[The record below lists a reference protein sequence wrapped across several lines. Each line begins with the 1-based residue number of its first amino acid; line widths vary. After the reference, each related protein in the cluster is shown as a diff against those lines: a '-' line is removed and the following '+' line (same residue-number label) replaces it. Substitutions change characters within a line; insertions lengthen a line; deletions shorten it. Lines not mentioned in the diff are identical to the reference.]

1 MLQQKMTE
9 PHRYYGLPPQVDGN
23 YIIGHE
29 RQHEIVSDIDPVYRK
44 HYEETEAVYLPN
56 AKFDPAYPSYEALEK
71 AGTFILF
78 TVREGSTLVGYLQYH
93 VYRDMHAQDAMT
105 AREDAFYLLPEH
117 RGSGISPK
125 LLAFAEHFL
134 AKLGCT
140 YVGMT
145 DKSPVGGAPIG
156 GFLQKKGYGLI
167 AHYYVKELE

>member
-1 MLQQKMTE
+1 MSPTE
-9 PHRYYGLPPQVDGN
+9 THKYYGVTPVTDGN
-23 YIIGHE
+23 YTIGHE
-29 RQHEIVSDIDPVYRK
+29 KQHEILADIDPCYRR

-56 AKFDPAYPSYEALEK
+56 AEYNPNFSHYEQLEK
-71 AGTFILF
+71 AGSFILF

-93 VYRDMHAQDAMT
+93 VYSDLHAQGAMT

-134 AKLGCT
+134 KKLGCI

-145 DKSPVGGAPIG
+145 DKSPIGGTPIG
-156 GFLQKKGYGLI
+156 YFLQKKGYGLI